1 MTHSQAIAAVG
12 PTEQA
17 KILVVEDDP
26 DIRKILELYLGEKGF
41 RVKMADGAPR
51 ALELLGEEPI
61 ENMLRPFQE
70 ALVAEAVLALLK
82 LTPSEYHTLTL
93 DTADAPDLEQ
103 LLADIYKA
111 GRELVGN
118 ELKRQGAAEV
128 AIGDTSESEVAQLQ
142 TIADATISRLVNDVQ
157 FRAADLA
164 TQKAVKGLEGD
175 ALEAALRSAL
185 EEASTTY
192 VTRGAREAATV
203 VLGKGRR
210 AEGIARA
217 DDIGKVIFSALLDR
231 NCCSPCS
238 EEDGT
243 EYESVAVA
251 PQVPFDACEGGAQ
264 CRCFLIVL
272 IK

>member
-1 MTHSQAIAAVG
+1 MRVNDPLDEFLFILFRDHVTDRQIADVRAQMHAHVHVRRQATQ
-12 PTEQA
+12 TE
-17 KILVVEDDP
+17 EDIQYQ
-26 DIRKILELYLGEKGF
+26 DIET
-41 RVKMADGAPR
+41 
-51 ALELLGEEPI
+51 ALTEAEVSI

-111 GRELVGN
+111 GRELVAN

-157 FRAADLA
+157 FRAAALA

-264 CRCFLIVL
+264 C
-272 IK
+272 